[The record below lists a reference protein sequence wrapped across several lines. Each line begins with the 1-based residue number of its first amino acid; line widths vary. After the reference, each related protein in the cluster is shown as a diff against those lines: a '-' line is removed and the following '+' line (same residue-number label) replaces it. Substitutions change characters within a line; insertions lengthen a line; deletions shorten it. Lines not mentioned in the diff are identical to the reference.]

1 MAGPESSRSVELV
14 ISNND
19 LLTEILVRLPVVS
32 LVLFKSVSKRWNSL
46 IIDYAANLTL
56 RRNLDPL
63 FGLFLQKCSYSKG
76 SHSYDFVS
84 FDIRIPLLA
93 TSFTHVH
100 GDVRILQSCNGLLLC
115 HSTLSGKFYAYNP
128 SVTNMFKL
136 IPEPDNVT
144 FNDFAISGGLRM
156 AFDPTKSPHYK
167 VVYGELMTG
176 DHPLDRW
183 VQMHTYSSETGNWS
197 LCGHHFPRLSF
208 EFFGYGV
215 YWNDAIYWTNHYSYD
230 IFKLDIMNEYPVFTS
245 LQTPLTLDLKVHF
258 ERRLFESRGCLLLF
272 CMQNNCSQHF
282 TIFEKSNVH
291 SEWSVKYIVYLDDII
306 KPFPKRRNEYPRV
319 FCILLGER
327 EEDCVLVM
335 ELDKQVVQ
343 YKMASKTVDTI
354 SALGPNDDH
363 VKCFQFIPSF
373 ANV

>member
-56 RRNLDPL
+56 SRNLDPL
-63 FGLFLQKCSYSKG
+63 SGLFLQKCSYSKG
-76 SHSYDFVS
+76 SHSYDFVPL
-84 FDIRIPLLA
+84 DIRIPLLA
-93 TSFTHVH
+93 TSFTDVH
-100 GDVRILQSCNGLLLC
+100 DDVRIQHSCNGLLLC
-115 HSTLSGKFYAYNP
+115 RSTLSGNRKLYVYNP

-144 FNDFAISGGLRM
+144 FNLYAISGGLRL

-167 VVYGELMTG
+167 VVYGELMMG

-197 LCGHHFPRLSF
+197 LCGHHFPKLSF

-215 YWNDAIYWTNHYSYD
+215 YWNDAIYWTNFED
-230 IFKLDIMNEYPVFTS
+230 KIFKLDIMNEHPVFTA

-258 ERRLFESRGCLLLF
+258 ERELFESRGCLLPFWYDLR
-272 CMQNNCSQHF
+272 NYVLSY
-282 TIFEKSNVH
+282 
-291 SEWSVKYIVYLDDII
+291 SVNAAII
-306 KPFPKRRNEYPRV
+306 
-319 FCILLGER
+319 
-327 EEDCVLVM
+327 
-335 ELDKQVVQ
+335 
-343 YKMASKTVDTI
+343 
-354 SALGPNDDH
+354 
-363 VKCFQFIPSF
+363 
-373 ANV
+373 

>member
-56 RRNLDPL
+56 SRNLDPL
-63 FGLFLQKCSYSKG
+63 SGLFIRKRSYSK
-76 SHSYDFVS
+76 SSYSYDFVS

-93 TSFTHVH
+93 TSFTDFVH

-115 HSTLSGKFYAYNP
+115 CSTLSGNGKFYVYNP
-128 SVTNMFKL
+128 
-136 IPEPDNVT
+136 
-144 FNDFAISGGLRM
+144 GGLRM

-167 VVYGELMTG
+167 VVYGELMMG

-197 LCGHHFPRLSF
+197 LCGHHFPKLSF

-215 YWNDAIYWTNHYSYD
+215 YWNDAIYWTNFED
-230 IFKLDIMNEYPVFTS
+230 KIFKLDIMNEHPVFTA

-272 CMQNNCSQHF
+272 GMQNTCSKHF
-282 TIFEKSNVH
+282 TIFEKSNVY

-306 KPFPKRRNEYPRV
+306 KPFPKRRYEYPRV
-319 FCILLGER
+319 FCIVLGER
-327 EEDCVLVM
+327 EEDSVLVM
-335 ELDKQVVQ
+335 ELDKKVVQ
-343 YKMASKTVDTI
+343 YKIASKTVDTI